1 MKKECEWF
9 QIGKINDAKER
20 MKTKYKS
27 HCFQAELKK

>member
-9 QIGKINDAKER
+9 QIGKINDGKEL

-27 HCFQAELKK
+27 DGFVAELRK